1 MARPANS
8 NQGVPLRVRSDA
20 KCFYVESLYSQQ
32 LLVNKAIKMMIGIGT
47 PMIQSN
53 IERIRD
59 SSVIC
64 RINGRIMMVSADVS
78 VAGDLAFC
86 APRPMSTTQ

>member
-1 MARPANS
+1 VARPANW
-8 NQGVPLRVRSDA
+8 NPGVPLRVRSDA
-20 KCFYVESLYSQQ
+20 KCFYVEWLYSQQ

-64 RINGRIMMVSADVS
+64 RIMARIMMVARRRLRLPGTQLLRTPV
-78 VAGDLAFC
+78 
-86 APRPMSTTQ
+86 STTL

>member
-1 MARPANS
+1 VARPANW
-8 NQGVPLRVRSDA
+8 NPGVPLRVRSDA
-20 KCFYVESLYSQQ
+20 KCFYVEWLYSQQ

-64 RINGRIMMVSADVS
+64 RIMMVARRRLRLPGTQLLRTPV
-78 VAGDLAFC
+78 
-86 APRPMSTTQ
+86 STTL